1 MKTENII
8 KAATDLIEA
17 NPTFVLA
24 ELFEFLTAELLET
37 MKRENEANAPTGKE
51 IALKLYTITSF
62 MSAYANLEKWVNNSE
77 TVK

>member
-1 MKTENII
+1 MKTENIV
-8 KAATDLIEA
+8 KAATDLIKT

-37 MKRENEANAPTGKE
+37 MKRESEANAPTGKE

-62 MSAYANLEKWVNNSE
+62 MSAYVNLEKSVNSTDE
-77 TVK
+77 